1 MTAKKTICEPISVFA
16 ISDFHLPGNTDKPM
30 DIFGSHWE
38 GHFERIKSDWLAK
51 VGEEDIVLIPGDI
64 SWAMTL
70 DAAQDDLD
78 AISLLPGRKII
89 VRGNHDFW
97 WGSISQVRARLPKS
111 IYALQ
116 NDAAHIGGLVFCGSR
131 GWTSPANESDL
142 ENAKIY
148 QRELIRLEMSLQHGM
163 KLGERKKRVALLH
176 FPPFDAQGGETQVTR
191 ILEKYQVSFA
201 VYGHIHGMGTKS
213 ARNGELNG
221 IGYQLVSCDALDFTL
236 FKLPVTGE

>member
-1 MTAKKTICEPISVFA
+1 MPFRCSPGERLLYAGIMT
-16 ISDFHLPGNTDKPM
+16 
-30 DIFGSHWE
+30 FGGVPS
-38 GHFERIKSDWLAK
+38 R
-51 VGEEDIVLIPGDI
+51 
-64 SWAMTL
+64 
-70 DAAQDDLD
+70 
-78 AISLLPGRKII
+78 RC
-89 VRGNHDFW
+89 VRGCQKVSTRFRTMPPTLA
-97 WGSISQVRARLPKS
+97 VLFFAVP
-111 IYALQ
+111 
-116 NDAAHIGGLVFCGSR
+116 AAGH
-131 GWTSPANESDL
+131 L

-201 VYGHIHGMGTKS
+201 VYGHIHGMGIKS